1 MKLIVGLGNP
11 GEKYR
16 NNRHNVGWLVL
27 DVLKQEISKSEFLIS
42 KQIPNPNFQFQKKF
56 QSEVIKVNNL
66 ILAKPLTMMNSSGVA
81 VKKLVNQYKVK
92 ISDLYVIH
100 DDLDIQL
107 GDYKI
112 QKSKGPKEHKGL
124 MSIDE
129 ALGTSDYWHIRV
141 GVDNRPLDN
150 RTPGEEYVLQDF
162 TNEEK
167 GILDTTSQKLLIDLI
182 ALISK

>member
-16 NNRHNVGWLVL
+16 NNRHNVGFMVL
-27 DVLKQEISKSEFLIS
+27 DELARRLGVTGYKSSKGGSAEYAWTNLNNERVELFKPMAFMNESGRSVAYVMQKHRDLK
-42 KQIPNPNFQFQKKF
+42 
-56 QSEVIKVNNL
+56 
-66 ILAKPLTMMNSSGVA
+66 T
-81 VKKLVNQYKVK
+81 
-92 ISDLYVIH
+92 SDIWMIH
-100 DDLDIQL
+100 DDLDIQF
-107 GDYKI
+107 GNYKI
-112 QKSKGPKEHKGL
+112 QKGKGPKEHKGL

-162 TNEEK
+162 GKTEIETRDRIIK
-167 GILDTTSQKLLIDLI
+167 KVTDE
-182 ALISK
+182 LISLITDY